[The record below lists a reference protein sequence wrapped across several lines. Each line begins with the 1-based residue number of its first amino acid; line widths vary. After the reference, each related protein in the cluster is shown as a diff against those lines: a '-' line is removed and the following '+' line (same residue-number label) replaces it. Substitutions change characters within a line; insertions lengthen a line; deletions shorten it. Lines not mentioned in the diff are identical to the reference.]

1 MKRQVALWLLALAAV
16 MPLAAQKGLSIAKFF
31 DGRYRDRKDAVEVY
45 MKGRSVERYDL
56 TLFRSLTLAEPGA
69 VAADME
75 RCVRRDAARAV
86 DSEVGLK
93 GGRLY
98 YGFYRLPA
106 VDGENRYLFFRNDAL
121 GSGGGRT
128 VTLIFMQG
136 VATPDVIRRHFMK

>member
-1 MKRQVALWLLALAAV
+1 

-56 TLFRSLTLAEPGA
+56 SLFRSLTLTEPGA

-86 DSEVGLK
+86 DSEVGMK

-106 VDGENRYLFFRNDAL
+106 DEGENRYLFFRNDAL
-121 GSGGGRT
+121 GSSGRRT

-136 VATPDVIRRHFMK
+136 MATPDVIRRHFMK

>member
-1 MKRQVALWLLALAAV
+1 
-16 MPLAAQKGLSIAKFF
+16 
-31 DGRYRDRKDAVEVY
+31 

-56 TLFRSLTLAEPGA
+56 SLFRSLTLTEPGA

-86 DSEVGLK
+86 DSEVGMK

-106 VDGENRYLFFRNDAL
+106 DEGENRYLFFRNDAL
-121 GSGGGRT
+121 GSSGRRT

-136 VATPDVIRRHFMK
+136 MATPDVIRRHFMK